1 MTNIT
6 FLNYSGRMDAD
17 IKALEEKLAKLIA
30 LIGSL
35 RAENMQ
41 LREKS
46 DVLKNKMAIASV
58 KLEGL
63 LEKLPQGEESA

>member
-1 MTNIT
+1 MN
-6 FLNYSGRMDAD
+6 FLNYSWGMDAD
-17 IKALEEKLAKLIA
+17 IKELELKLTKLVALCA
-30 LIGSL
+30 SL

-46 DVLKNKMAIASV
+46 DVLNNKIELASS

-63 LEKLPQGEESA
+63 LQKLPQDEEVA

>member
-1 MTNIT
+1 
-6 FLNYSGRMDAD
+6 MDAD

>member
-6 FLNYSGRMDAD
+6 FLNYSGRMDAE

-46 DVLKNKMAIASV
+46 DVLKNNMVIASV

>member
-6 FLNYSGRMDAD
+6 FLNYSGRMDAE

-46 DVLKNKMAIASV
+46 DVLKNNMAIASV